1 MRIVTVSDARGREE
15 RKTRDLLH
23 ALGVPFSTE
32 RIDQTVRVT
41 NGDRVREWSG
51 YRPDL
56 VRRYCPLGGL

>member
-23 ALGVPFSTE
+23 TLGVPYSTE

-41 NGDRVREWSG
+41 NGDRVLTWSG

-56 VRRYCPLGGL
+56 VRRHCPLGGL